1 MALFKFTKNIINKKE
16 IEVYNFGKH
25 KRDFT
30 YIDDVVRSIYLLIK
44 KKPSK
49 SKKKNLSNSK
59 DAPFSIINIGGGK
72 KVKLLDF
79 IKEIEINLL
88 QKAKI
93 KYLPLQSG
101 DVVDTRCD
109 TNKIKECINF
119 IPSVNYKIGIKKF
132 IQWYKTYYK

>member
-1 MALFKFTKNIINKKE
+1 M
-16 IEVYNFGKH
+16 
-25 KRDFT
+25 
-30 YIDDVVRSIYLLIK
+30 
-44 KKPSK
+44 
-49 SKKKNLSNSK
+49 
-59 DAPFSIINIGGGK
+59 
-72 KVKLLDF
+72 KLLDF